1 MRGSRERSVL
11 FDGAL
16 QALAELAEAC
26 RAVMLAGRVRDTRAE
41 YRARV
46 AKAEREGRSRASGRG
61 HGRVPI
67 RRPSARDVLALPERS
82 REARSRAHEAVSVAR
97 QHPRRSLSWAA
108 RRAGTTVDAVVRHA
122 PEAVEQLPSGRYRV
136 RPSDRGLR
144 VMPLISA
151 GVVHPRVAIRGS
163 RQATL
168 VGEHLAAVGTYLATG
183 DTKPLRRFAGKS
195 VTGTLPEG
203 GSYRFELEADP
214 DVIAE
219 LAFTGEL
226 ADLVVES

>member
-1 MRGSRERSVL
+1 MPGSRERTAF
-11 FDGAL
+11 FDGTV

-26 RAVMLAGRVRDTRAE
+26 KAVMLASRVRDTRAE

-67 RRPSARDVLALPERS
+67 RRSSARGVLALPERD
-82 REARSRAHEAVSVAR
+82 REARSRAHEAVSIAR
-97 QHPRRSLSWAA
+97 QHPKRSLSWAA
-108 RRAGTTVDAVVRHA
+108 RRAGTTVDAVLRHA
-122 PEAVEQLPSGRYRV
+122 PDAVEQLPGSRYRV
-136 RPSDRGLR
+136 KPSDRGLR
-144 VMPLISA
+144 VMPVISA
-151 GVVHPRVAIRGS
+151 GVVYPRVAIRGS
-163 RQATL
+163 RQASL
-168 VGEHLAAVGTYLATG
+168 VGEHLAAIGTYLASG
-183 DTKPLRRFAGKS
+183 DAKPLRRFAGKS

-214 DVIAE
+214 DTVAE